1 MMKSIN
7 RRSLLYFAL
16 AVAAALALY
25 GLSARLAAEGG
36 GKTAAFVTD
45 SREIFSLAYQSGKTP
60 ADVWREVNAL
70 GVAGAA
76 VSEFTGD
83 ELAMYSSLGVRFGPA
98 AVFTAKLNA
107 DAARA
112 VLCWSKN
119 SPYGAQLR
127 SYLER
132 KLPNVGFVEA
142 SGNVYALLP
151 GTVEEFKSSA
161 LVPDFSALEFCRA
174 NGADVLFRPGP
185 CTPSSGADVAEALDW
200 LTNEYPQI
208 KNIIPAGAILAG
220 YPDVRPLAAVMK
232 AKGITLSQV
241 EFVRQIGVPA
251 LARNLGSLV
260 VPMHSL
266 TKEEIISRSISRP
279 TIVDRYVRAVHE
291 RSIRLVMVHPYDLQ
305 MGARLD
311 IFLKDLGEYKAALE
325 ARGYALGWPKPLPV
339 WPAPLAGAFAC
350 GICFVFTLWFYG
362 SRMNGSEKLPVPL
375 SSALALFA
383 ASAALGGAL
392 WYSSAAARLAGGICG
407 ALVATEAALCAL
419 ESAHSRVRGAVLA
432 LLTVIARRAVDSF
445 VLRDVGRRAA
455 PHALLGRQADA
466 AAAADSDFRARHEA
480 PRPPGGLPRGH
491 APLAALD
498 GARAA
503 RRRDARR
510 ARYGAAQRQRLER
523 PGLGGRLPRFCREY
537 AHSAAAHEGVH
548 DRLSGARHI
557 LVHGAQGADSLLP
570 RGAAARRGA
579 RLLLG
584 GQHLLPFPHAALS
597 ERDTHAQRLVAR
609 PADRRRLRGG
619 ARAGAAAA

>member
-1 MMKSIN
+1 MN
-7 RRSLLYFAL
+7 DEEHQPAQLLYFAL

-25 GLSARLAAEGG
+25 GLSARLAAESG

-174 NGADVLFRPGP
+174 NGADALFRPGP

-232 AKGITLSQV
+232 AKG
-241 EFVRQIGVPA
+241 
-251 LARNLGSLV
+251 
-260 VPMHSL
+260 
-266 TKEEIISRSISRP
+266 
-279 TIVDRYVRAVHE
+279 
-291 RSIRLVMVHPYDLQ
+291 
-305 MGARLD
+305 
-311 IFLKDLGEYKAALE
+311 
-325 ARGYALGWPKPLPV
+325 
-339 WPAPLAGAFAC
+339 
-350 GICFVFTLWFYG
+350 
-362 SRMNGSEKLPVPL
+362 
-375 SSALALFA
+375 
-383 ASAALGGAL
+383 
-392 WYSSAAARLAGGICG
+392 
-407 ALVATEAALCAL
+407 
-419 ESAHSRVRGAVLA
+419 
-432 LLTVIARRAVDSF
+432 
-445 VLRDVGRRAA
+445 
-455 PHALLGRQADA
+455 
-466 AAAADSDFRARHEA
+466 
-480 PRPPGGLPRGH
+480 
-491 APLAALD
+491 
-498 GARAA
+498 
-503 RRRDARR
+503 
-510 ARYGAAQRQRLER
+510 
-523 PGLGGRLPRFCREY
+523 
-537 AHSAAAHEGVH
+537 
-548 DRLSGARHI
+548 
-557 LVHGAQGADSLLP
+557 
-570 RGAAARRGA
+570 
-579 RLLLG
+579 
-584 GQHLLPFPHAALS
+584 
-597 ERDTHAQRLVAR
+597 
-609 PADRRRLRGG
+609 
-619 ARAGAAAA
+619 

>member
-25 GLSARLAAEGG
+25 GLSARLAAESG

-119 SPYGAQLR
+119 LPYGAQLR

-208 KNIIPAGAILAG
+208 KNIIPAG
-220 YPDVRPLAAVMK
+220 
-232 AKGITLSQV
+232 
-241 EFVRQIGVPA
+241 
-251 LARNLGSLV
+251 
-260 VPMHSL
+260 
-266 TKEEIISRSISRP
+266 
-279 TIVDRYVRAVHE
+279 
-291 RSIRLVMVHPYDLQ
+291 
-305 MGARLD
+305 
-311 IFLKDLGEYKAALE
+311 
-325 ARGYALGWPKPLPV
+325 
-339 WPAPLAGAFAC
+339 
-350 GICFVFTLWFYG
+350 
-362 SRMNGSEKLPVPL
+362 
-375 SSALALFA
+375 
-383 ASAALGGAL
+383 
-392 WYSSAAARLAGGICG
+392 
-407 ALVATEAALCAL
+407 
-419 ESAHSRVRGAVLA
+419 
-432 LLTVIARRAVDSF
+432 
-445 VLRDVGRRAA
+445 
-455 PHALLGRQADA
+455 
-466 AAAADSDFRARHEA
+466 
-480 PRPPGGLPRGH
+480 RGH
-491 APLAALD
+491 
-498 GARAA
+498 
-503 RRRDARR
+503 
-510 ARYGAAQRQRLER
+510 
-523 PGLGGRLPRFCREY
+523 
-537 AHSAAAHEGVH
+537 EGEG
-548 DRLSGARHI
+548 DN
-557 LVHGAQGADSLLP
+557 P
-570 RGAAARRGA
+570 
-579 RLLLG
+579 
-584 GQHLLPFPHAALS
+584 
-597 ERDTHAQRLVAR
+597 VA
-609 PADRRRLRGG
+609 G
-619 ARAGAAAA
+619 